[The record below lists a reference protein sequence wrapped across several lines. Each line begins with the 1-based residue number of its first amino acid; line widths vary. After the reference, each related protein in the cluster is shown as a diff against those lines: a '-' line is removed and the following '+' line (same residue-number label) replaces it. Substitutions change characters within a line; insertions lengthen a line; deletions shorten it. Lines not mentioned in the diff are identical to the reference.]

1 MEQETKLG
9 YYGNMPKFYYHYR
22 KEGHHLEPITFYLAD
37 LDKKI

>member
-9 YYGNMPKFYYHYR
+9 ILRQHASSITITEK
-22 KEGHHLEPITFYLAD
+22 GHHLEPITFYLAD